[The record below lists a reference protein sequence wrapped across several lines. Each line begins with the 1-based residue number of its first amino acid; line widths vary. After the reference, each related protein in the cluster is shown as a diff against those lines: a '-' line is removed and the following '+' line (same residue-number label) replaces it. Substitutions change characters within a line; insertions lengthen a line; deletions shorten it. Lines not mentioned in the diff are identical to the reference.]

1 MSEFGHEQIIDSAPL
16 QYGVAGGAG
25 EKDRGKEP
33 VREKKDFPWFW
44 NGSEFT
50 GDRVND
56 VNLSLEQKAKP

>member
-1 MSEFGHEQIIDSAPL
+1 MGEFGHEQIIDSAPL
-16 QYGVAGGAG
+16 QYGVAG

-44 NGSEFT
+44 KGSEFT

-56 VNLSLEQKAKP
+56 EHLSLELKAKP